1 MQQSNA
7 YIITFSVILTVVLGL
22 LLSGTSEILKPIQK
36 KAEELDTKKQILGA
50 VLPADEIAD
59 MKPEEVNEYYASR
72 ISSTVVNIEG
82 EEITEQD
89 GVAITAETVDVG
101 KNYKKAPEERLFPV
115 FIYLEEGSED
125 AALAYILPVYGS
137 GLWDKIW
144 GYVALKTDMD
154 TIEGV
159 TFSHAGETPGLG
171 ARITSTDVQQRYH
184 NKSIY
189 NEAGELV
196 SVSMQKGE
204 GKDYSNDPH
213 KIDGMSGATITGDG
227 VNKML
232 KNYLEYYQSYMDKKK
247 EGSSKVAMN

>member
-1 MQQSNA
+1 M
-7 YIITFSVILTVVLGL
+7 
-22 LLSGTSEILKPIQK
+22 SGTSEILKPIQK

-50 VLPADEIAD
+50 VIPAESIAE

-72 ISSTVVNIEG
+72 ISSVVVNIKG

-89 GVAITAETVDVG
+89 GVEITAETVDVG
-101 KNYKKAPEERLFPV
+101 KNFKKDPEERLFPV
-115 FIYLEEGSED
+115 FIFLEEGSED
-125 AALAYILPVYGS
+125 AAIAYVLPVYGN

-171 ARITSTDVQQRYH
+171 ARITSLDVQQRY
-184 NKSIY
+184 KDKTIY
-189 NEAGELV
+189 SEDGELV
-196 SVSMQKGE
+196 SVDMQKGE
-204 GKDYSNDPH
+204 GKDYSGDPH
-213 KIDGMSGATITGDG
+213 KIDGMSGATITANG

-232 KNYLEYYQSYMDKKK
+232 KNYLNYYQSYMDKKK

>member
-7 YIITFSVILTVVLGL
+7 YIITFSIILTVVLGL
-22 LLSGTSEILKPIQK
+22 LLSGTSEVLKPIQK

-50 VLPADEIAD
+50 VLPAEKIAE
-59 MKPEEVNEYYASR
+59 MKPEEVNEFYAGR
-72 ISSTVVNIEG
+72 ITSTVVNIKG
-82 EEITEQD
+82 EEVEEQD
-89 GVAITAETVDVG
+89 GAKVTAETVDVG
-101 KNYKKAPEERLFPV
+101 KNYKKDPEERLFPV
-115 FIYLEEGSED
+115 FIFLEEESEG
-125 AALAYILPVYGS
+125 AAIAYVLPVYGN

-144 GYVALKTDMD
+144 GFVALKTDMD

-171 ARITSTDVQQRYH
+171 ARITTLDVQQRYK
-184 NKSIY
+184 NKTIY
-189 NEAGELV
+189 NEDGELV
-196 SVSMQKGE
+196 SVYMQKGE

-213 KIDGMSGATITGDG
+213 KIDGLSGATITGDG

-232 KNYLEYYQSYMDKKK
+232 KNYLNYYQSYMDKKK

>member
-50 VLPADEIAD
+50 VIPAESIAE

-72 ISSTVVNIEG
+72 ISSVVVNIKG

-89 GVAITAETVDVG
+89 GVEITAETVDVG
-101 KNYKKAPEERLFPV
+101 KNFKKDPEERLFPV
-115 FIYLEEGSED
+115 FIFLEEGSED
-125 AALAYILPVYGS
+125 AAIAYVLPVYGN

-171 ARITSTDVQQRYH
+171 ARITSLDVQQRY
-184 NKSIY
+184 KDKTIY
-189 NEAGELV
+189 SEDGELV
-196 SVSMQKGE
+196 SVDMQKGE
-204 GKDYSNDPH
+204 GKDYSGDPH
-213 KIDGMSGATITGDG
+213 KIDGMSGATITANG

-232 KNYLEYYQSYMDKKK
+232 KNYLNYYQSYMDKKK